1 MSRGYAYLMVDVRHT
16 GTSTASWS
24 ASARASSRTT
34 LGTTLDLRTALM
46 QRKSRGARSFL
57 RCAGRT
63 QFGALQPAGLQAI
76 FASERGEDAVG
87 EVGLAGGFPSPYIA
101 ILLGTETA

>member
-1 MSRGYAYLMVDVRHT
+1 M
-16 GTSTASWS
+16 
-24 ASARASSRTT
+24 
-34 LGTTLDLRTALM
+34 RTALM

-63 QFGALQPAGLQAI
+63 HFGALQSAGLQAI

-87 EVGLAGGFPSPYIA
+87 EVGLAGGFPSPYVA
-101 ILLGTETA
+101 NLLGTETA

>member
-1 MSRGYAYLMVDVRHT
+1 MGDRGS
-16 GTSTASWS
+16 G
-24 ASARASSRTT
+24 SRTP
-34 LGTTLDLRTALM
+34 GTHLCIGHMLARLISCRSDLLSPSGAVPDE

-57 RCAGRT
+57 RCAGRAH
-63 QFGALQPAGLQAI
+63 FGALQPAGLQAI

>member
-1 MSRGYAYLMVDVRHT
+1 
-16 GTSTASWS
+16 
-24 ASARASSRTT
+24 
-34 LGTTLDLRTALM
+34 M

-57 RCAGRT
+57 RCAGRAHYRRIT
-63 QFGALQPAGLQAI
+63 ARLLQAI

-101 ILLGTETA
+101 NLIGTETA